1 MTSSLFY
8 DQVGGK
14 VCSGENKNVR
24 MFAEH
29 IQEMSIKLGYTKMAA
44 FFDEN
49 YECKDR

>member
-29 IQEMSIKLGYTKMAA
+29 IQETGMKLGYTKMAS
-44 FFDEN
+44 FFDED
-49 YECKDR
+49 YESKDR